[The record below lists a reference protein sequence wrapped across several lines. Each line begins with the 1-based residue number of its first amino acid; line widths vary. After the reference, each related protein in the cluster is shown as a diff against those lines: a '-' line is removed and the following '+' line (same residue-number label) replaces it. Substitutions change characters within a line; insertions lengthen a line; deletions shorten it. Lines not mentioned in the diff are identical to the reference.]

1 MCLVIHIHSEINS
14 HHYVLAGPTVFV
26 LGTNSQII
34 TTNVSTGDNFTMNCA
49 VRVPDCSPVILL
61 TTPQGNVT
69 VTSDPVYTVT
79 NIQSSFDYICIA
91 DNGNFVS
98 TLTFRISVLP
108 TCKLPCSCKLQIFK
122 SLLCCIASPSVYLAR
137 KIMICIVM

>member
-1 MCLVIHIHSEINS
+1 M
-14 HHYVLAGPTVFV
+14 FV

-49 VRVPDCSPVILL
+49 VRVPDCSPFILL

-108 TCKLPCSCKLQIFK
+108 TCKLPCSCKLQILSCFMLY
-122 SLLCCIASPSVYLAR
+122 SITISIPST
-137 KIMICIVM
+137 KMICIVM